1 MPTQPALIDSNRS
14 SHVLGDRPV
23 GQQRLGVG
31 LVLAL
36 LGAPRSRRD
45 EPILVTAVQ
54 KYHQLLLH
62 DHDLSIFPW
71 SLSRTTGVLSST
83 LLTNLRR

>member
-1 MPTQPALIDSNRS
+1 MPIPALIDSNRS
-14 SHVLGDRPV
+14 SHVLGHRPV

-54 KYHQLLLH
+54 KSHQLPLH
-62 DHDLSIFPW
+62 DF
-71 SLSRTTGVLSST
+71 
-83 LLTNLRR
+83 RR